1 MSRCG
6 PGRGAGSCG
15 PLPRRQPAR
24 SGRDQGTGIR
34 RPGQTEEDHDVS
46 RDPRLAAEAIA
57 SLHQPVPA
65 LQWARTLAPPLELV
79 EVALEASVLP
89 LALPGPWF
97 L

>member
-1 MSRCG
+1 MTS
-6 PGRGAGSCG
+6 AE
-15 PLPRRQPAR
+15 
-24 SGRDQGTGIR
+24 IR
-34 RPGQTEEDHDVS
+34 A
-46 RDPRLAAEAIA
+46 LAAEAIA